1 MKKQIAITI
10 SSVLTAAALL
20 CPCGLTAFADEA
32 TAATSTVYPET
43 FEAGIIT
50 DYAVGGE
57 NFAFSTDKKIAVF
70 GGELPVYYELGVE
83 ISALDYNND
92 GGYFCYKTTG
102 GIVYDLN
109 GNTIQYEINETEL
122 PFATGGYSYTI
133 SPEKSVITT
142 DKNGANHAIEGDFS
156 NLKVYGNIVYAMN
169 GNTLNKITPPQT
181 AEPLYYEIAD
191 FSPASKIAVGK
202 TVEALNSYNLGKP
215 HFTALENGEYL
226 TEVKLDGENFD
237 KTKVKAEDFFKVG
250 RTFKVGEE
258 SGFTANM
265 SALVLCET
273 GNAHIIALGGKYYIK
288 LAKTAVAREF
298 SDPEFV
304 TAQINVPSD
313 YIYSSP
319 NLGDAVKLRKV
330 SWGESVKISGKL
342 LKSAS
347 PELPCDFYKIALTD
361 ESGNVLKDENGAEI
375 TGYAPCSFVFEKKQ
389 TETDGK
395 TEDPSPSTDNNV
407 KTVVLVLIV
416 VVLVLIAL
424 GYITFVFT
432 SDKKRKKK

>member
-20 CPCGLTAFADEA
+20 CPYGLTAFADET
-32 TAATSTVYPET
+32 TAETSTVYPET

-83 ISALDYNND
+83 ISALDYNKD

-109 GNTIQYEINETEL
+109 GNTIQYEIKATKL
-122 PFATGGYSYTI
+122 PVTPDGSGYSYTLQDGNI
-133 SPEKSVITT
+133 KIWDGTEYT
-142 DKNGANHAIEGDFS
+142 IEGDFS

-181 AEPLYYEIAD
+181 AEPLCYEIAD
-191 FSPASKIAVGK
+191 FSPSAEIAVGK
-202 TVEALNSYNLGKP
+202 TVEALDNYNLGKP

-237 KTKVKAEDFFKVG
+237 KTKIKAEDFFKVG

-258 SGFTANM
+258 NGFTANM

-273 GNAHIIALGGKYYIK
+273 GNAHIITLGDKYYLK

-361 ESGNVLKDENGAEI
+361 ANGNVLKDENGAEI

-389 TETDGK
+389 TDTDGK